1 MLTHS
6 PLLPSSLL
14 HSPFPLPP
22 FSLPSFSIL
31 HSQFLPVLNL
41 LYLPVEYRIPQLP
54 PLGDPHR
61 MPLIL
66 LLFLVLACLPL
77 SWPEPLWG
85 GEYAP
90 LITLACVLLSCL
102 GMGGISYRTHLLLQ
116 NDRTESAWRWYA
128 YSRTLM
134 FYLNLALYYTALL
147 VGGWGYLARDW
158 LTLRGA
164 SPEDDFLLP
173 AAELLV
179 LAPYFCIL
187 VASWL
192 IFYSCERALRGREF
206 RFTRRS
212 YVLFAFRQN
221 LLLVLIPLGM
231 IVLQSNLFRL
241 WPELLESVAA
251 KGIGLLTAFI
261 VMGILPLFLPQIL
274 GLKRLDDPE
283 LRQRLDLV
291 AQRVGV
297 RYREIYL
304 WETRGHLATALVAGL
319 FAQARIIIFTDGLLR
334 MMPTEELES
343 VFGHELGHARHGHI
357 HFYGLFLVLSFATI
371 GAAYHFATQVFPS
384 LQGLGSDL
392 MTIAI
397 LFTTGLYL
405 FLVFGF
411 LSRKCERQADLMGC
425 RALHPQL
432 LLTDHGIEVFTK
444 ALDRV
449 GNINSSHSE
458 DKTTIQGPLSFLI
471 WLAKSLSTWLAT
483 WQHGTLE
490 SRMAYLNRV
499 RQNPRLAERF
509 QWYVFALRW
518 CLFLLLCGTLG
529 FFLVF
534 GDWRAILQGL

>member
-1 MLTHS
+1 
-6 PLLPSSLL
+6 
-14 HSPFPLPP
+14 
-22 FSLPSFSIL
+22 
-31 HSQFLPVLNL
+31 
-41 LYLPVEYRIPQLP
+41 
-54 PLGDPHR
+54 

-77 SWPEPLWG
+77 SWPEPLCG
-85 GEYAP
+85 RKYAP
-90 LITLACVLLSCL
+90 FITLACVLLSGL
-102 GMGGISYRTHLLLQ
+102 GMGLISYRTHLLLRH
-116 NDRTESAWRWYA
+116 NRSESAWRWYG

-158 LTLRGA
+158 LTLRGSSA
-164 SPEDDFLLP
+164 ENDFLLP

-187 VASWL
+187 FASWL
-192 IFYSCERALRGREF
+192 IFYSTERALRGKEF
-206 RFTRRS
+206 RFTRSS

-251 KGIGLLTAFI
+251 KGIGLLTVI
-261 VMGILPLFLPQIL
+261 VVMGILPLFLPQIL

-283 LRQRLDLV
+283 LRQRLDLI
-291 AQRVGV
+291 AQRIGV

-304 WETRGHLATALVAGL
+304 WETRGQLATALVAGL
-319 FAQARIIIFTDGLLR
+319 FAQARVIIFTDGLMRL
-334 MMPTEELES
+334 MPTEELEA
-343 VFGHELGHARHGHI
+343 VFGHELAHARHGHI

-371 GAAYHFATQVFPS
+371 GAAYHFTEQLFPS
-384 LQGLGSDL
+384 LHGLGSDL
-392 MTIAI
+392 LTIAI

-405 FLVFGF
+405 FVVFGF

-425 RALHPQL
+425 RALDPHL
-432 LLTDHGIEVFTK
+432 LLTDHGIEVFTN
-444 ALDRV
+444 ALGRV
-449 GNINSSHSE
+449 GNINSSYSE
-458 DKTTIQGPLSFLI
+458 PKTKIQGPVSFVI
-471 WLAKSLSTWLAT
+471 WLAKSFSTWLAT

-490 SRMAYLNRV
+490 SRIAYLNRV
-499 RQNPRLAERF
+499 RLNHRLAERF
-509 QWYVFALRW
+509 QWYVFTLRW

-534 GDWRAILQGL
+534 GDWRTIVQGL